1 MQNSKCAESVG
12 GKAAAARTA
21 VASAIVVGMQDYIMY
36 TSGPQNGHVLRGVEL
51 ELAMLSGTERC

>member
-1 MQNSKCAESVG
+1 MQTASVQ
-12 GKAAAARTA
+12 
-21 VASAIVVGMQDYIMY
+21 SQSVVGSIGNNCWLQDYIMY